1 MPNVRSA
8 EKRLKQSIKRN
19 LRNRTAKSS
28 IKTIL
33 KSTTDSIQS
42 GNKNDAEKS
51 LKFAISKLDTV
62 SGKGII
68 HKNLAARKKS
78 KLSRLFNKRFS

>member
-1 MPNVRSA
+1 MPNVQSA
-8 EKRLKQSIKRN
+8 KKRLRQSNKRN

-33 KSTTDSIQS
+33 KKAIESIES
-42 GNKNDAEKS
+42 GNKNDAVKE
-51 LKFAISKLDTV
+51 LNAACGKLDTV
-62 SGKGII
+62 SRKGII

-78 KLSRLFNKRFS
+78 KLSHLFNKKFS